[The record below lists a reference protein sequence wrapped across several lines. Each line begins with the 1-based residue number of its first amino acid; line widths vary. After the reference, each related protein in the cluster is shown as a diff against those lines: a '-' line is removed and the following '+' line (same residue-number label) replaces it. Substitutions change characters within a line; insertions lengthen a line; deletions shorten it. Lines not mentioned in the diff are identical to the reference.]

1 MSLWD
6 AMFCGGIVGRSL
18 QWAERSLTGHA
29 ALHLPLHFLRRAL
42 LQRISAASNRKAC
55 DHQQDRHAFHLLIL
69 RTKSGI
75 AIPLKRSTRESFRSL
90 TAEALHCFIALIF
103 QRFASH
109 DF

>member
-42 LQRISAASNRKAC
+42 LQRISAA
-55 DHQQDRHAFHLLIL
+55 DH
-69 RTKSGI
+69 G
-75 AIPLKRSTRESFRSL
+75 
-90 TAEALHCFIALIF
+90 EA
-103 QRFASH
+103 RN
-109 DF
+109 DERN